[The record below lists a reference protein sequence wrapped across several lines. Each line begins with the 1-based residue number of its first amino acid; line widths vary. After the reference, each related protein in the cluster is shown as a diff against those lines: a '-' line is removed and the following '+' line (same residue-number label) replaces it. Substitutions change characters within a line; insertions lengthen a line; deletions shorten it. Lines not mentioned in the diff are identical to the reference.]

1 MYKKILIFSTFITSV
16 FMIPIFSSIPFDN
29 KIELARDVKAINK
42 QNYIPYLSLLN
53 RDTSDLDIDNMT
65 LENAMGI
72 GYTNL
77 YQSELGEG
85 KELTLLNVKTG
96 IDNNSQEL
104 GLITFINE
112 ASITIKDYLKNN
124 FNAIE
129 IFRYKEI
136 GTIRFK
142 LKVIKGKIVRFAN
155 LKPSSTGNGLIYDKP
170 TFVDDYLEFALT
182 NINSSKE
189 IVTQDSVINIANTPL
204 GKLHGSKVLIND
216 IIESLFQFSDS
227 HIINDPLLITNFD
240 KRNFFNMYEV
250 LFDEKLVS
258 NGETKISGYIY
269 LKRKQKTRFFNNITD
284 MKFKFTLEGFNGIY
298 LVKQITNKLN
308 VSSRKELKN
317 IIASK
322 FDAYKP
328 QFLKWFINYSEAPV
342 IKNVLAET
350 NLNVNDFNNIL
361 KPKLIFGEGSDI
373 NDVEGTIINNKLIVN
388 IPIGSNGSITEEK
401 ILYFDL
407 FGFKKDILIHANK
420 NKVINIDSKS
430 SLSNFNIAEIDK
442 DFILKNLIS
451 FEQTIPSNIDGSSV
465 LFSTNISYDTF
476 VSNAIKEYS
485 IFSTNSIQGS
495 LVFKITLNDSI
506 DVIDNSKKEFTFN
519 IQGFKSNVTILNQR
533 NYLDIK
539 NQQDL
544 QNFEFIKKL
553 DINNVA
559 GTNAWVSAN
568 AWVSD
573 NQDPI
578 IDQLFMFKDDLTSS
592 NELFAINCT
601 RDFFRTKI
609 FDSFIL
615 EYKNQLG
622 IIKMQIKIKSTF
634 KGLFQNGLEI
644 NDLSFNVIGYEKEF
658 KTTLDN
664 KIYYQKNEY
673 PLLQTIDN
681 IDQDNIFKSLIMFN
695 SAVKNNNYLLTT
707 SISDIDFKQYF
718 LKSISINKE
727 KDLGLVNVNI
737 QLVPG
742 FIDGVI
748 NIHFVICG
756 YDILTPPNELKVKN
770 IDEITKIPKF
780 KDMTPS
786 MFTNNDVL
794 DLISYSGLNQKYS
807 ILDLNC
813 ARATFEQL
821 ILNDINIEK
830 TYSSAKV
837 MLTLKNSDGSLS
849 QYISMINGFNSDLN
863 IGLIV
868 GLPIAIIV
876 IIAIGIGIT
885 IYLNKRNKIIKEMGE

>member
-1 MYKKILIFSTFITSV
+1 MYKKILIFLTFMISV
-16 FMIPIFSSIPFDN
+16 LIIPIFSSIPFDN

-42 QNYIPYLSLLN
+42 QNYTPYLSLLN

-65 LENAMGI
+65 LETAMNI
-72 GYTNL
+72 NYNIL
-77 YQSELGEG
+77 YKPELDKAK
-85 KELTLLNVKTG
+85 KELMLLNVKTG
-96 IDNNSQEL
+96 IDNNSNEL

-112 ASITIKDYLKNN
+112 STIKIDEYLKNN

-227 HIINDPLLITNFD
+227 QIINNPLLITNFD
-240 KRNFFNMYEV
+240 KRIFLNMYEV
-250 LFDEKLVS
+250 LFNEKLVT

-269 LKRKQKTRFFNNITD
+269 LKRKQNTRFFNNITD

-298 LVKQITNKLN
+298 LIKQITNKLN
-308 VSSRKELKN
+308 ISSRKELRN
-317 IIASK
+317 IIASN
-322 FDAYKP
+322 FYKITDIENL
-328 QFLKWFINYSEAPV
+328 FLKWFINYSEAPV
-342 IKNVLAET
+342 IKNILAET
-350 NLNVNDFNNIL
+350 NLNIVDFNSML
-361 KPKLIFGEGSDI
+361 KPRLTFGKENDI
-373 NDVEGTIINNKLIVN
+373 NDVEGTIVNNKLTLN
-388 IPIGSNGSITEEK
+388 IPIGSSGSITEERV
-401 ILYFDL
+401 LYFDL
-407 FGFKKDILIHANK
+407 FGFKKDILINVNK
-420 NKVINIDSKS
+420 NETINIDSKS
-430 SLSNFNIAEIDK
+430 SLSNFSIDEIDK

-451 FEQTIPSNIDGSSV
+451 FEQTTPSNIDGSSI

-476 VSNAIKEYS
+476 IRNAVKEYS
-485 IFSTNSIQGS
+485 IFSTNLIQGS

-506 DVIDNSKKEFTFN
+506 NVTDNSKKEFTFN
-519 IQGFKSNVTILNQR
+519 IKGFKSNVKILNQR

-539 NQQDL
+539 DQQDL
-544 QNFEFIKKL
+544 QNFEFIKEL

-559 GTNAWVSAN
+559 NTNAWVST
-568 AWVSD
+568 
-573 NQDPI
+573 NQDFI
-578 IDQLFMFKDDLTSS
+578 IDQLFMFEYDSTSS
-592 NELFAINCT
+592 NKLFTINCT
-601 RDFFRTKI
+601 KEFFRTNI
-609 FDSFIL
+609 FDSLIL

-622 IIKMQIKIKSTF
+622 IIKFQIKIKSTF

-742 FIDGVI
+742 FIDGVT

-786 MFTNNDVL
+786 IFTNNDVL

-813 ARATFEQL
+813 ARDTFEQL
-821 ILNDINIEK
+821 ILNDISIEK

-837 MLTLKNSDGSLS
+837 ILTLKNSDGSLS

-868 GLPIAIIV
+868 GLPIAVIVIIV
-876 IIAIGIGIT
+876 IGIIVT
-885 IYLNKRNKIIKEMGE
+885 IYLCKRKKIMKEMEE